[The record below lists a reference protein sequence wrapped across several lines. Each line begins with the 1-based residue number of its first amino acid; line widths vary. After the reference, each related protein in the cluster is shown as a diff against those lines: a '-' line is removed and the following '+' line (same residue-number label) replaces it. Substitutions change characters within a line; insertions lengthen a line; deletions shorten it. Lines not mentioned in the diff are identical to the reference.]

1 VTFAGPPE
9 RAARLVP
16 DAGFELDAFAVS
28 GFPRRVGPS
37 LARALVRAARAPV
50 ACRRIIERRRADV
63 VLGAGGYVAGPM
75 VVAAWSK
82 RVPSAVMEAD
92 AHLGLANRVAAPFA
106 NRVFLSFPIAART
119 GAKYRVTGRP
129 IPARSR
135 VRERGE
141 ARRVFDLPEDGEL
154 LLVFGGSQGAH
165 ALNVL
170 AVDEFGA
177 DGPHVLHLCGE
188 REYHELAPRV
198 RRDTYR
204 LLPFTD
210 DFGAALGAADVALA
224 RAGGSL
230 WELAAAGLPA
240 VVVPYP
246 HATAEHQHLNAAYF
260 DEGVV
265 VVDESDLERTPGE
278 IRLLLADR
286 ERRAKMRESMLRLAR
301 PNAAEEIADELVALA
316 RR

>member
-1 VTFAGPPE
+1 MTFAGPPE
-9 RAARLVP
+9 RAGRLVP
-16 DAGFELDAFAVS
+16 DAGFELDPFAVS
-28 GFPRRVGPS
+28 GFPRRVGPA

-50 ACRRIIERRRADV
+50 TCRSIIERRRAEV

-75 VVAAWSK
+75 IAAAWSK

-92 AHLGLANRVAAPFA
+92 AHLGLANRLAAPFA
-106 NRVFLSFPIAART
+106 DRVFLSFPIAGLT
-119 GAKYRVTGRP
+119 TAKYRVTGRP

-135 VRERGE
+135 ARERRA
-141 ARRVFDLPEDGEL
+141 ARRAFDLPEDGEL

-170 AVDEFGA
+170 AVEEFGA

-188 REYHELAPRV
+188 RDYDKLAPRI

-204 LLPFTD
+204 LLAFTD

-230 WELAAAGLPA
+230 WELAAAGVPA

-246 HATAEHQHLNAAYF
+246 HATAEHQHRNAAYF
-260 DEGVV
+260 DDGVV
-265 VVDESDLERTPGE
+265 VVDERQLERVPGE
-278 IRLLLADR
+278 IRSLLADS
-286 ERRAKMRESMLRLAR
+286 ERRVGMRESMLRLAR
-301 PNAAEEIADELVALA
+301 PNAAEEIADELVRLA